1 MYIFEI
7 PMMCKGKINAYI
19 QKLTIADDNN
29 SKIIKPQAIVY
40 PI

>member
-7 PMMCKGKINAYI
+7 PMMCKGKYYDYI

-29 SKIIKPQAIVY
+29 SKVMKL
-40 PI
+40 